1 MKYKL
6 MDKDVSST
14 ECDLIK
20 IDNFTVNMAIPNNA
34 VVHVNKPGLIK
45 EFFVESVEVTIGIG
59 KDHTASLIMDIEA
72 FAALKKGEP
81 VHFTC

>member
-1 MKYKL
+1 MKCKL

-14 ECDLIK
+14 EYTPLQIA
-20 IDNFTVNMAIPNNA
+20 NFTVNMAIPNNA
-34 VVHVNKPGLIK
+34 VVHINKPGLIK